1 MRLIRRGGYY
11 ISGIRIDKPS
21 PDRVI
26 IPAVQVV
33 QARLGVVDVP
43 AIAQGVRGA
52 EGGGHGAVG
61 GQGRTPG
68 VIGVGHHLGA
78 AGVHKTGD
86 IALGIFQVEIPVAV
100 VRHGR
105 RAQAVVGEVHPIAAP
120 GQVRQSVAQVRVVV
134 RCAVDCLGNALA
146 VGIVAVGDAA
156 AALAHGRQLTDMLP
170 GIGPRSVVQGVA
182 YGVVGDGLPV
192 ERRQQVRPIS
202 VAVGI
207 GAACCPDVADKRR
220 PRPSAGTLIPPR
232 RVPDPPGREIFPR
245 AAGFQIA
252 CVPLLSAVEK
262 SKPAASERWHALY

>member
-11 ISGIRIDKPS
+11 TSGIRIDKPS

-26 IPAVQVV
+26 IPAGEVV
-33 QARLGVVDVP
+33 KPRLGVVDVP

-52 EGGGHGAVG
+52 EGGGHGATG
-61 GQGRTPG
+61 GHGRTPG

-100 VRHGR
+100 VRHRR
-105 RAQAVVGEVHPIAAP
+105 RASGVVGKVQLVAAP
-120 GQVRQSVAQVRVVV
+120 GHLRQLIAQVRVVV
-134 RCAVDCLGNALA
+134 RCAVDRLGNALA

-156 AALAHGRQLTDMLP
+156 AGFAHGRQLAAVLP
-170 GIGPRSVVQGVA
+170 GIRPRAVVQGIA

-192 ERRQQVRPIS
+192 ICCQQVRPIS
-202 VAVGI
+202 VAVGV

-220 PRPSAGTLIPPR
+220 PRPSAGILIPPR
-232 RVPDPPGREIFPR
+232 RVPSPPDREIFPR

-252 CVPLLSAVEK
+252 CVPRPAVVEK
-262 SKPAASERWHALY
+262 SKCEANGK